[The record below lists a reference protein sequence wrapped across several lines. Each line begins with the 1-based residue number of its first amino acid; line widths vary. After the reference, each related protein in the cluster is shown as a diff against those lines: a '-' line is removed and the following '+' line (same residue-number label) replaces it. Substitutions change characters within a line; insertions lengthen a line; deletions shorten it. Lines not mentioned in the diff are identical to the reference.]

1 MVLLKYQGSFRNSS
15 RMKVYPATVS
25 SGVDIRD
32 ISGFINQINQINS
45 NYKTFL
51 NSTLSVFEVFV
62 RSLLVV
68 KLCFNQIRL
77 LFAICDGNLENST
90 DSNNILVKVY
100 LPYIQKDSL
109 AYMSVFLD
117 CPKMQFQDF

>member
-1 MVLLKYQGSFRNSS
+1 
-15 RMKVYPATVS
+15 MKVYPATVS

-62 RSLLVV
+62 QSLLVV